1 MLHTNH
7 VAREYVSSPPLP
19 TTAWLAGLILV
30 GGAAF
35 FPAKISFATFST
47 CSVIG
52 QLTASLVLDGYVAAS
67 RLVSNTGLWQLL
79 PVVVPA

>member
-1 MLHTNH
+1 MLLTNH
-7 VAREYVSSPPLP
+7 VAREYVCFPPPP
-19 TTAWLAGLILV
+19 TMAWVAGLILV

-52 QLTASLVLDGYVAAS
+52 QLTASLVLDGYVAAL
-67 RLVSNTGLWQLL
+67 RLVSKTGVWQLL
-79 PVVVPA
+79 PVLVPA